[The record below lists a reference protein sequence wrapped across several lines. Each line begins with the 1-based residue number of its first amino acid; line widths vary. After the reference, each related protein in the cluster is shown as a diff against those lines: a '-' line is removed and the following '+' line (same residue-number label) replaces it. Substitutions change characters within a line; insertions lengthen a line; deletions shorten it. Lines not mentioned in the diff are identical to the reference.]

1 MRTNT
6 FIFHPAA
13 PPQSPFRPGES
24 TILAFPD
31 TRFCISE

>member
-6 FIFHPAA
+6 FIFHPADS
-13 PPQSPFRPGES
+13 PQSPFRPGES
-24 TILAFPD
+24 AVFAFPD